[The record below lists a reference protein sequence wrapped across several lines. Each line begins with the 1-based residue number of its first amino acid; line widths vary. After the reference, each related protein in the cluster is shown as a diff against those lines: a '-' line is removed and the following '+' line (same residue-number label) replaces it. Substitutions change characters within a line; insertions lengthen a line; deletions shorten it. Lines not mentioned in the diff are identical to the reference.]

1 MSAPACCVGSTPR
14 PGCCAG
20 SIAVTPTAADPCRAG
35 ARRALDRPP
44 QPPIGLAGPLAPAA
58 RQVHETTLEPGD
70 CVLLYTDG
78 VVEARD
84 ADGAEFGLDRFTD
97 FIIRSSAAGQRPA
110 EVLRLLIHAI
120 LDYQRNQL
128 RDDVTILLSN
138 GARSTSDAV
147 CAEPRCARARSSAGS
162 DTRRRRNVRQ
172 PGVDPAVCAPSD

>member
-1 MSAPACCVGSTPR
+1 MPTWPTSSAPSTRRSPSGCPTPSAPACCAGSTPR

-20 SIAVTPTAADPCRAG
+20 STAVTPPPLLIRAERVV
-35 ARRALDRPP
+35 ARALDSPP

-58 RQVHETTLEPGD
+58 RQVHEATLEPGD

-97 FIIRSSAAGQRPA
+97 FIIRSSSAGQRPA

-120 LDYQRNQL
+120 LEYQRNQL
-128 RDDVTILLSN
+128 RDDASILLFEW
-138 GARSTSDAV
+138 R
-147 CAEPRCARARSSAGS
+147 PQHR
-162 DTRRRRNVRQ
+162 
-172 PGVDPAVCAPSD
+172 